1 MFEDELKKYEND
13 LKNFKFPKTSEMPTV
28 DLYMDQVIE
37 YTKSFFKIIELG
49 EQKELVT
56 PSMINNYVKNGIIP
70 SPKGKKYSRR
80 HIAYIIAVFYLKQIL
95 SLDEVKALIDHQ
107 IKQNDESGAY
117 RYFCESLESEFSNCC
132 NHHYNEIIND
142 STSTY
147 ENFSLKY
154 SARGIANKI
163 YAQHIIDLQKKFNN

>member
-1 MFEDELKKYEND
+1 MFEEELKKYERE
-13 LKNFKFPKTSEMPTV
+13 LKEFKFPKICEMPMV

-37 YTKSFFKIIELG
+37 YTKNFFKIIALEG
-49 EQKELVT
+49 QKELIT
-56 PSMINNYVKNGIIP
+56 PSMINNYVKSGIIP

-95 SLDEVKALIDHQ
+95 SLDEVKALIAHQ

-117 RYFCESLESEFSNCC
+117 CYFCESLESEFSNCC

-142 STSTY
+142 SNSTY

-163 YAQHIIDLQKKFNN
+163 YAQHIIELQKKLIN

>member
-1 MFEDELKKYEND
+1 MFEEELKRYEAY
-13 LKNFKFPKTSEMPTV
+13 LKSFKFPKITEMPIV

-37 YTKSFFKIIELG
+37 YTKSFFKIIDLG
-49 EQKELVT
+49 DQKELIT
-56 PSMINNYVKNGIIP
+56 PSMINNYVKSGIIP
-70 SPKGKKYSRR
+70 APKGKKYSRR
-80 HIAYIIAVFYLKQIL
+80 HIAYIIVVFYFKQIL
-95 SLDEVKALIDHQ
+95 TLDEVKALIDHQ
-107 IKQNDESGAY
+107 IKQNDERGAY

-142 STSTY
+142 ASATY

-163 YAQHIIDLQKKFNN
+163 YAQHIIYLQKKYNA